1 VVKTAVRKA
10 ESSSRATG
18 ENGTARRF
26 KPIQSVSRASA
37 VLKAFGQA
45 RGELGIGELAERVQL
60 SPSTVYRLVATLC
73 ESGLLER
80 NPATGKYYPGL
91 NLFILA
97 QTAIPQQ
104 IVARESGGVLES
116 LARSAGEAA
125 SLGCLQGDR
134 VVLLRHVDVAKVL
147 RVDLQPGDT
156 LPAAVSAL
164 GKVLLAGTGQ
174 EAGLGGVG
182 LAGYA
187 VDRDGPIPGVASL
200 AAPVRDFHG
209 GVVAAVGIIAP
220 IARLTDDR
228 LEEVRPQVIAAA
240 EAISRRLG
248 WEGRTHRE
256 GPA

>member
-1 VVKTAVRKA
+1 MVKTALRGA
-10 ESSSRATG
+10 ETSSRKVTEEGA
-18 ENGTARRF
+18 ARRF
-26 KPIQSVSRASA
+26 KPIQSVARASA

-73 ESGLLER
+73 DSGLLER

-104 IVARESGGVLES
+104 IVARESGAALES

-156 LPAAVSAL
+156 LPAAISAL
-164 GKVLLAGTGQ
+164 GQVLLAGTTQ
-174 EAGLGGVG
+174 DADLAGVG

-187 VDRDGPIPGVASL
+187 VDRDGPIPDVASL

-209 GVVAAVGIIAP
+209 GVVAAVGVIAP
-220 IARLTDDR
+220 MTRLTEER
-228 LEEVRPQVIAAA
+228 VEEVRPLVVAAA

-248 WEGRTHRE
+248 WEGRGYRE